1 MNKAEMHYFEEEDI
15 IHLAI
20 SEDPEASS
28 VEISPNITAELNE
41 KGELIGLK
49 YSVLANMYV
58 TRYLKQ
64 FRLKYFILLILNRGR
79 DFKLKF
85 ICNQLNPNK

>member
-41 KGELIGLK
+41 KGELIGIEILGASK
-49 YSVLANMYV
+49 YVRDTILETVQAKVLHL
-58 TRYLKQ
+58 TDP
-64 FRLKYFILLILNRGR
+64 I
-79 DFKLKF
+79 
-85 ICNQLNPNK
+85 